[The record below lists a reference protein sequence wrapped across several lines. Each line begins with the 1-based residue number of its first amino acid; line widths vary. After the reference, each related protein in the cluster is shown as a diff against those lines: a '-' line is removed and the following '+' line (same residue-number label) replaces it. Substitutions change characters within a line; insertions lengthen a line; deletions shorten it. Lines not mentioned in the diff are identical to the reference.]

1 MFNDDQLNAGR
12 QLAANY
18 GFKGSPSTAYGIGQ
32 IADEHYQSQAFN
44 AANKAIERQQTHP
57 AKNGKRL
64 SHDEVLRQSPSV
76 RATTEVTKQLT
87 AQDPDSPDT
96 KKAAGAS
103 ALVASIAEVNNGT
116 ATDKETD
123 MYNEAV
129 RDSHKDKQSAEGFAM
144 LKAMVKGDH
153 DPSEPVASQQ
163 HTNRQNQS
171 QTTTLNTQST
181 QTDSNN
187 NTQFAQADQNQT
199 NVNTISKNNTD
210 NSATSG
216 MQQQSGQSFNNQDPN
231 VVSRAD
237 AQIGGT
243 PQYGV
248 NPDFD
253 AGNNNLM
260 KPGTASKS
268 QYPYTYNM
276 DQQASQALNSN
287 NPQQQLGQ
295 LALNNAQKSPTT
307 AAKLAQGVKQ
317 MATAVNP
324 SKTLSAQTSDELQL

>member
-1 MFNDDQLNAGR
+1 MFNDDQLNSGR

-144 LKAMVKGDH
+144 LKAMVNGDH
-153 DPSEPVASQQ
+153 DPSEPIASQQ
-163 HTNRQNQS
+163 QANRQNQS
-171 QTTTLNTQST
+171 QTTALNTQST
-181 QTDSNN
+181 QTDTNN
-187 NTQFAQADQNQT
+187 NTKFTQSDSNQPS
-199 NVNTISKNNTD
+199 VNTISKNNTS
-210 NSATSG
+210 NSTNSDL
-216 MQQQSGQSFNNQDPN
+216 QQQASNNQDPN

-248 NPDFD
+248 DHDFD

-295 LALNNAQKSPTT
+295 LALNNAQKSPST

-317 MATAVNP
+317 MATVVNP

>member
-1 MFNDDQLNAGR
+1 MFNDDQLNSGR

-144 LKAMVKGDH
+144 LKAMVNGDH
-153 DPSEPVASQQ
+153 DPSEPIASQQ
-163 HTNRQNQS
+163 QANRQNQS
-171 QTTTLNTQST
+171 QTTALNTQST
-181 QTDSNN
+181 QTDTNN
-187 NTQFAQADQNQT
+187 NTKFTQSDPNQPS
-199 NVNTISKNNTD
+199 VNTISKNNTS
-210 NSATSG
+210 NSTNSDL
-216 MQQQSGQSFNNQDPN
+216 QQQSSNNQDPN

-243 PQYGV
+243 PQYGIDH
-248 NPDFD
+248 DFD

-295 LALNNAQKSPTT
+295 LALDNAQKSPST

-317 MATAVNP
+317 MATVVNP